1 MDHQSHA
8 HSAAC
13 GAARG
18 PAAEFSGGD
27 ADLLDLDGE
36 VLHAYLSQ
44 ATAWV
49 YQAAAGRPVHRIL
62 DVGCGTGNGA
72 LALAERFGGAE
83 VIAVDQSGD
92 LLARLRARARD
103 RGLDDRVQTVE
114 ADLDQAWPAVG
125 PVDVTWT
132 SMALHH
138 LADPDRALREIF
150 AATRPGGLLAVA
162 ESTAPMRFLPDDIGL
177 GRPGLEAR
185 AQAAVA
191 EHHSGTMPYLGAD
204 WGPLVARAGFTG
216 VAERAFGIE
225 LGPPLPGSAG
235 RYAQG
240 YLRRVRGHLDGALA
254 PDDLATLDVLIGD
267 DGPAASCGARTWP
280 SATRAPSGR
289 PPGHDLARAVHGRA
303 AGGTLSS
310 ALCDWPPSGLSTGR
324 PRRGWTGTSWSRWT
338 RLTWA
343 RCSPRAGSGGRGR
356 ARRRCQPPRRTS
368 RRSCRG
374 RARSSAW
381 G

>member
-1 MDHQSHA
+1 MDHQSHV
-8 HSAAC
+8 HQT
-13 GAARG
+13 
-18 PAAEFSGGD
+18 AAEFSDGD

-49 YQAAAGRPVHRIL
+49 YQAAAGRPVRRIL

-83 VIAVDQSGD
+83 MIAVDQSGD
-92 LLARLRARARD
+92 LLARLQARARD
-103 RGLDDRVQTVE
+103 RGLEDRVQTVE
-114 ADLDQAWPAVG
+114 ADLDQAWPAVD

-162 ESTAPMRFLPDDIGL
+162 EGTVAQRFLPDDIGL

-185 AQAAVA
+185 LQAAVA

-204 WGPLVARAGFTG
+204 WGPLLARAGFAG

-225 LGPPLPGSAG
+225 MDAPLPAAAG
-235 RYAQG
+235 RFAQA
-240 YLRRVRGHLDGALA
+240 YLRRVRGHVDGALA
-254 PDDLATLDVLIGD
+254 ADDLAVLDVLTGD
-267 DGPAASCGARTWP
+267 DGPDSVLRRQDLALRGVRTLWT
-280 SATRAPSGR
+280 ATRP
-289 PPGHDLARAVHGRA
+289 
-303 AGGTLSS
+303 
-310 ALCDWPPSGLSTGR
+310 
-324 PRRGWTGTSWSRWT
+324 
-338 RLTWA
+338 
-343 RCSPRAGSGGRGR
+343 
-356 ARRRCQPPRRTS
+356 
-368 RRSCRG
+368 
-374 RARSSAW
+374 
-381 G
+381 

>member
-1 MDHQSHA
+1 M
-8 HSAAC
+8 
-13 GAARG
+13 
-18 PAAEFSGGD
+18 

-44 ATAWV
+44 ATGWV
-49 YQAAAGRPVHRIL
+49 YQVAAGRPVHRIL

-83 VIAVDQSGD
+83 VIAVDESGD
-92 LLARLRARARD
+92 MLARLRARARD
-103 RGLDDRVQTVE
+103 RGLDDRVRTVE
-114 ADLDQAWPAVG
+114 ADLDQAWPALG

-162 ESTAPMRFLPDDIGL
+162 ESTAPLRFLPDDIGL

-191 EHHSGTMPYLGAD
+191 EHHSGTMPYLGAN
-204 WGPLVARAGFTG
+204 WGPLVTRAGFTG

-225 LGPPLPGSAG
+225 LGAPLPGSAG
-235 RYAQG
+235 RYAQA
-240 YLRRVRGHLDGALA
+240 YLRRARGHLDGALA

-267 DGPAASCGARTWP
+267 DGPGSVLRRRDLAIRNTRTLWT
-280 SATRAPSGR
+280 ATRS
-289 PPGHDLARAVHGRA
+289 
-303 AGGTLSS
+303 
-310 ALCDWPPSGLSTGR
+310 
-324 PRRGWTGTSWSRWT
+324 
-338 RLTWA
+338 
-343 RCSPRAGSGGRGR
+343 
-356 ARRRCQPPRRTS
+356 
-368 RRSCRG
+368 
-374 RARSSAW
+374 
-381 G
+381 

>member
-1 MDHQSHA
+1 MDQHLHD
-8 HSAAC
+8 HHTDSA
-13 GAARG
+13 GDSSGDDWAAM
-18 PAAEFSGGD
+18 

-36 VLHAYLSQ
+36 VLHAYLSE
-44 ATAWV
+44 AIAWV
-49 YQAAAGRPVHRIL
+49 HQVAAGRPVRRIL
-62 DVGCGTGNGA
+62 DVGSGTGNGA
-72 LALAERFGGAE
+72 LALARQFPGAE
-83 VIAVDQSGD
+83 VIAVDESGD
-92 LLARLRARARD
+92 LLARLRAKARD

-114 ADLDQAWPAVG
+114 ADLDQAWPTVG

-138 LADPDRALREIF
+138 LADPDRALGEIF
-150 AATRPGGLLAVA
+150 AATRPGGLLAAA

-225 LGPPLPGSAG
+225 LGPPLPAAAG

-254 PDDLATLDVLIGD
+254 GDDLATLDVLIGD
-267 DGPAASCGARTWP
+267 DGPGSVLRRQDLAIRNTRTIWT
-280 SATRAPSGR
+280 ATRP
-289 PPGHDLARAVHGRA
+289 
-303 AGGTLSS
+303 
-310 ALCDWPPSGLSTGR
+310 
-324 PRRGWTGTSWSRWT
+324 
-338 RLTWA
+338 
-343 RCSPRAGSGGRGR
+343 
-356 ARRRCQPPRRTS
+356 
-368 RRSCRG
+368 
-374 RARSSAW
+374 
-381 G
+381 